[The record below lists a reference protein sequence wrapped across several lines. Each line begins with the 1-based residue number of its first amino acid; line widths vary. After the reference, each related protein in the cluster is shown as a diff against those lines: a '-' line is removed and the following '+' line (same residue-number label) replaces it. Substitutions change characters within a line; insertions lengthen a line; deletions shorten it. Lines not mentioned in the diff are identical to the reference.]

1 MVDTMCEV
9 LNYIVPTVVVLSGDL
24 KGLSVCSE

>member
-9 LNYIVPTVVVLSGDL
+9 LNYIVPTVVVLAVDL